1 MEGVEQGERRG
12 RWRRGASYEGREEG
26 TLQGRGT
33 KRTGGPSICNI
44 SKVSGT
50 RSGFGKRVN
59 LGFLA
64 VFVSFHHRLGVFL
77 LLK

>member
-1 MEGVEQGERRG
+1 MKVEKYLWCRPYVSKVKEWAGCNM
-12 RWRRGASYEGREEG
+12 
-26 TLQGRGT
+26 T